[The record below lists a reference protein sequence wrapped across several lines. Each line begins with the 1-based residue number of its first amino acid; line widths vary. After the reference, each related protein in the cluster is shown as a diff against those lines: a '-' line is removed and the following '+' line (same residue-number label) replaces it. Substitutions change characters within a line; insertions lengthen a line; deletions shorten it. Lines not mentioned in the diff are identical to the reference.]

1 MVDRVP
7 LYPGR
12 VKMTPVSGQANI
24 YDMER
29 ADQPTQV
36 GTPLNK
42 TTLLKDSTAALYG
55 LTDATPDDVFQKLGD
70 SAFSVGDIR
79 LTNRQSIG
87 ANWALCNGDAYDAE
101 EYPAYQTFQE
111 STYNLEKGFIKV
123 NANMPYV
130 YGMFEDG
137 VVIYKESSTS
147 YTIYFMRK
155 PYHEPAASFLLTGTY
170 DVYSTARAKVN
181 GTLYYFVLGM
191 GDYLSR
197 YQYKLYI
204 FEADFALKGSTYLLA
219 GTGYLRDGGLPIMA
233 VTTDG
238 RVVINGRNCQVNS
251 MGSEGNRIFYMQS
264 ETLNPESLQS
274 AYTLTIDANWDNS
287 SVDGP
292 FVISASSAGDT
303 RVVIGAWRSG
313 YASQYHVLSYTL
325 RTGGQ
330 NELIVEKNGYYKFS
344 HLVVV
349 DADHC
354 AICENGLTVIFD
366 MSGATPVETARTTNP
381 SIADALRSVQGTK
394 TYLASPT
401 NGIYTLA
408 VSGTAEKLAS
418 NSYGWTAS
426 EFAIVDDSY
435 ALILQSDNSLIY
447 SGPGRLP
454 IVSIDGANA
463 FVKVK

>member
-1 MVDRVP
+1 MVNRVP

-24 YDMER
+24 YDMVR
-29 ADQPTQV
+29 ADSPTQE

-42 TTLLKDSTAALYG
+42 ATLLKDSTAALYG
-55 LTDATPDDVFQKLGD
+55 LTNATPDDVFQKLGD

-111 STYNLEKGFIKV
+111 SIHNLEKGFIKV
-123 NANMPYV
+123 NANMHYV

-137 VVIYKESSTS
+137 VVIYKESGTS
-147 YTIYFMRK
+147 DTIYFIRK
-155 PYHEPAASFLLTGTY
+155 PYLEPAATFLLTESS
-170 DVYSTARAKVN
+170 DVLSTARAKVN
-181 GTLYYFVLGM
+181 GTLYYFVLGT
-191 GDYLSR
+191 GNYSSK
-197 YQYKLYI
+197 YQYKLYV
-204 FEADFALKGSTYLLA
+204 FDADFALKGSTYLLA
-219 GTGYLRDGGLPIMA
+219 GTGYLQNAGYPTMA

-238 RVVINGRNCQVNS
+238 RVVINAQSCRVNN
-251 MGSEGNRIFYMQS
+251 MGTEGGRIFYMQS

-274 AYTLTIDANWDNS
+274 TYTLTIDSNWDGH

-292 FVISASSAGDT
+292 FAISASSAGDT
-303 RVVIGAWRSG
+303 RVVIGAWKSKQ
-313 YASQYHVLSYTL
+313 ASKYHVISYTL

-330 NELIVEKNGYYKFS
+330 NDLIVGKNGYNEFS
-344 HLVVV
+344 DLVVV

-381 SIADALRSVQGTK
+381 SIADARISVQGTK

-401 NGIYTLA
+401 NGIYTLS

-426 EFAIVDDSY
+426 KFAIVDDSY
-435 ALILQSDNSLIY
+435 ALILQSDYSLIY

>member
-1 MVDRVP
+1 
-7 LYPGR
+7 
-12 VKMTPVSGQANI
+12 
-24 YDMER
+24 
-29 ADQPTQV
+29 
-36 GTPLNK
+36 
-42 TTLLKDSTAALYG
+42 
-55 LTDATPDDVFQKLGD
+55 
-70 SAFSVGDIR
+70 
-79 LTNRQSIG
+79 
-87 ANWALCNGDAYDAE
+87 
-101 EYPAYQTFQE
+101 
-111 STYNLEKGFIKV
+111 
-123 NANMPYV
+123 
-130 YGMFEDG
+130 
-137 VVIYKESSTS
+137 
-147 YTIYFMRK
+147 MRK
-155 PYHEPAASFLLTGTY
+155 PYHEPAASFLLTEDY
-170 DVYSTARAKVN
+170 NVYSTARAKVN
-181 GTLYYFVLGM
+181 GTLYYFVLGI
-191 GDYLSR
+191 GDYSSR
-197 YQYKLYI
+197 YQYKLHI
-204 FEADFALKGSTYLLA
+204 FDADFALKGSTYLLA
-219 GTGYLRDGGLPIMA
+219 GTGYLKQAGVPSMA

-238 RVVINGRNCQVNS
+238 RVVINGRNCQVSS

-264 ETLNPESLQS
+264 GTLNPESLQS
-274 AYTLTIDANWDNS
+274 TYTLTIDATWDNY

-292 FVISASSAGDT
+292 FAISASSAGDT
-303 RVVIGAWRSG
+303 RVVIGAWQSG

-330 NELIVEKNGYYKFS
+330 NDLIVGKNGYYEFS
-344 HLVVV
+344 DLVVV

-366 MSGATPVETARTTNP
+366 MSGATPARTTNP

-426 EFAIVDDSY
+426 KFAIVDDSY